1 MINYV
6 YLEFWKIDIKYIQ
19 FLSENIEELMRL
31 KQTTKKYYN
40 KVFNQF

>member
-6 YLEFWKIDIKYIQ
+6 YLEFWKIDIKYIR
-19 FLSENIEELMRL
+19 FLSKNIEELMRIN
-31 KQTTKKYYN
+31 QTTKKYYN

>member
-31 KQTTKKYYN
+31 KQKTKKYYN

>member
-19 FLSENIEELMRL
+19 FLSENIEELMIL
-31 KQTTKKYYN
+31 KQTTKKNYN

>member
-19 FLSENIEELMRL
+19 FLSKNIKELIRL
-31 KQTTKKYYN
+31 KQTTTKYYN
-40 KVFNQF
+40 KIFSQF